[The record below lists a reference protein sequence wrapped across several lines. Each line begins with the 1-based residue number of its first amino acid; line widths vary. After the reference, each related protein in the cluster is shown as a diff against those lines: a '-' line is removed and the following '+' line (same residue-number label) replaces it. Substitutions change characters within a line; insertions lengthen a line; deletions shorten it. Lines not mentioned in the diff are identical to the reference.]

1 MFYHILDFLRIR
13 KVDRFPETFFEFA
26 KLVVSGS
33 VLKRQHREPMS
44 DGLEFVERLPAD
56 PHSRGIRSDESGIF
70 LFDLFKAFEQCVIF
84 AVGDYRIILYIIAMV
99 VVLDDLPEKVDRGC
113 VELVRPAVE
122 GKAVFFEKRVGHSGW
137 DFIIFSCIIFNM
149 VERIIQSYKREDE
162 SEPVSLRPRSLED
175 YVGQKRVKDILSVAL
190 KAAKNRDEAL
200 DHVLFYGPPGLGKT
214 TLAHIIANELDVTLV
229 TASGPTLEKAKD
241 VAAILTNLGKRDVLF
256 IDEIHRMN
264 RAVEETLYGVMEDF
278 VIDIVIGSG
287 PHAKCLRL
295 PIEPFTLIGAT
306 TRAGLLTGPLRDRF
320 GIVQHLE
327 FYSVDELVTILNRS
341 AKVLDVKLTPDGAKE
356 IGKRARGT
364 PRIANRLL
372 KRVRDWAQV
381 MEDGKITVREAVAAC
396 ESLGIDEIGLDP
408 LDRKL
413 LSLMIDYYGGG
424 PVGIETLAAT
434 LNEERDTI
442 TDVMEP
448 FLLKIGFL
456 QRTPRGRCITRGAC
470 EHLKMEF
477 PFEKSE
483 EDQGGLF
490 EE

>member
-1 MFYHILDFLRIR
+1 
-13 KVDRFPETFFEFA
+13 
-26 KLVVSGS
+26 
-33 VLKRQHREPMS
+33 
-44 DGLEFVERLPAD
+44 
-56 PHSRGIRSDESGIF
+56 
-70 LFDLFKAFEQCVIF
+70 
-84 AVGDYRIILYIIAMV
+84 
-99 VVLDDLPEKVDRGC
+99 
-113 VELVRPAVE
+113 
-122 GKAVFFEKRVGHSGW
+122 
-137 DFIIFSCIIFNM
+137 M
-149 VERIIQSYKREDE
+149 VERIIQSQKREDE
-162 SEPVSLRPRSLED
+162 IEFVSLRPKSLAD
-175 YVGQKRVKDILSVAL
+175 YIGQKRVKDTLSVAL
-190 KAAKNRDEAL
+190 QAAKNRDEAL

-214 TLAHIIANELDVTLV
+214 TLAHIIANELDVNLI
-229 TASGPTLEKAKD
+229 TASGPLLEKAKD

-287 PHAKCLRL
+287 PHAKVIRL

-341 AKVLDVKLTPDGAKE
+341 AKVLDVKLTPDGSEE

-364 PRIANRLL
+364 PRIANRIL

-381 MEDGKITVREAVAAC
+381 KGDGTITGDAAVSAC
-396 ESLGIDEIGLDP
+396 ESLGIDNRGLDP
-408 LDRKL
+408 LDRKFL
-413 LSLMIDYYGGG
+413 TLMVEYYGGG

-477 PFEKSE
+477 PFEKAE
-483 EDQGGLF
+483 EGQSGLF